1 MGLLKDI
8 KQEWTWEGIKA
19 DWKEH
24 WPDFIAIVLA
34 AGLTP
39 AIQQLGWGGENG
51 WAFFVVWIILAV
63 ATAVVIGLIRRIVKK
78 LNK

>member
-19 DWKEH
+19 DFKER
-24 WPDFIAIVLA
+24 WPDFVAIAIA

-39 AIQQLGWGGENG
+39 VMRQWLGWGENTWTYLG
-51 WAFFVVWIILAV
+51 VWIVIAV
-63 ATAVVIGLIRRIVKK
+63 ATAVMIGLIRVLIKK
-78 LNK
+78 LSI

>member
-39 AIQQLGWGGENG
+39 AIQQLGWGENEWVILG
-51 WAFFVVWIILAV
+51 VWGVIALT
-63 ATAVVIGLIRRIVKK
+63 TAVVIALIRRTVKK

>member
-24 WPDFIAIVLA
+24 WPDFIAIVWA

-39 AIQQLGWGGENG
+39 AIQQLGWEENG
-51 WAFFVVWIILAV
+51 WVFLGVWVVIAV
-63 ATAVVIGLIRRIVKK
+63 TTAVVIGLIRRIVKK